1 MAIVENGRAA
11 TTYWTQLAKWDGLSH
26 ICCELE
32 TGRTHQIRVH
42 LSSQGHPLVGDHVY
56 GQLGKTKHMPDDV
69 ILALKSFPRQ
79 ALHAAELGFEHPIS
93 KEVMEFS
100 VAEPKDF
107 QKLLSLLYEKLALL
121 T

>member
-11 TTYWTQLAKWDGLSH
+11 KTYWTQLAKWDGLTH
-26 ICCELE
+26 VRCELE

-42 LSSQGHPLVGDHVY
+42 FSSQGHPLVGDPVY

-79 ALHAAELGFEHPIS
+79 ALHATELGFEHPIS

-107 QKLLSLLYEKLALL
+107 QKLLSLLYEKLAPL

>member
-1 MAIVENGRAA
+1 
-11 TTYWTQLAKWDGLSH
+11 
-26 ICCELE
+26 
-32 TGRTHQIRVH
+32 
-42 LSSQGHPLVGDHVY
+42 
-56 GQLGKTKHMPDDV
+56 MPDDV

-107 QKLLSLLYEKLALL
+107 QKLLSLLYEKLPPL

>member
-1 MAIVENGRAA
+1 M
-11 TTYWTQLAKWDGLSH
+11 H
-26 ICCELE
+26 F
-32 TGRTHQIRVH
+32 
-42 LSSQGHPLVGDHVY
+42 SSQGHPLVGDPVY